1 MHAAES
7 WPQNH
12 PARQLNFAYIY
23 IEREQVRYSTC
34 LLNEERIERLS
45 KLITSFLKVVIK
57 LLQLA
62 AYSILLT
69 DR

>member
-12 PARQLNFAYIY
+12 PARQLNFAYIQ
-23 IEREQVRYSTC
+23 REQVRYSTC

-62 AYSILLT
+62 AYSTLLT